1 MCYSCSKK
9 NPVSEESKQALLT
22 DIGMSDVSSIY
33 TKQHKKH
40 FYLWCLNATF
50 SNIAAILSWY

>member
-1 MCYSCSKK
+1 MCYSCSKR

-22 DIGMSDVSSIY
+22 DIGMSDVNSIY

-40 FYLWCLNATF
+40 FYLWCFNATS
-50 SNIAAILSWY
+50 SNISAIS